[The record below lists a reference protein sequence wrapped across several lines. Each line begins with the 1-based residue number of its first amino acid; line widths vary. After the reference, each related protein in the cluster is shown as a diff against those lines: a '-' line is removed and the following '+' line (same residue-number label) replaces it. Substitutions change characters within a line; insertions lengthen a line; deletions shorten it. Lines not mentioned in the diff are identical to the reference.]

1 MRNSLLFHSVSV
13 LAFSMLGLD
22 LAHAQDQEAATVDEI
37 IVTAQKREQSLQD
50 VPIVVTAVSGQLMQ
64 DAGVKDI
71 KDLQVLTPGLMVTS
85 TTSENVTTARIRGV
99 GTVGDNPGLES
110 SVGVV
115 IDGVYRPR
123 NGVSFG
129 DLGPLSRVEV
139 LKGPQGTLFGKNTS
153 AGVINILSAKPGPKL
168 AAQSEVSVGNYDAF
182 AASQS
187 ISGPIGGDSLRGGL
201 YVAVRKRD
209 GFYDVNTNTLTAE
222 RRTDSQTQNFYT
234 GRAQILYEPNSDF
247 DLRIIADFTKRDEDC
262 CVSVGIN
269 AGPTQAILSAL
280 AGVQAAGSRPFDRLA
295 YSDRATPQKIEDK
308 GISAEINWDTGWADS
323 KLTSITAL
331 RKWTSLNGIDADY
344 SLADLAVRD
353 DDGSFFTGFKQ
364 FSQELR
370 LAGST
375 GDFTWL
381 VGGFFASEKL
391 DFNQSLIFGR
401 HLEPYLGLVFSQG
414 RNPALVSTLAGR
426 PFGIIPAG
434 TGQVDTFKQDSKSY
448 AFFTNNSY
456 TLGKLEL
463 TVGLR
468 YTIENKDLDAHY
480 TNLGGGAA
488 CAATLTRV
496 PQIVAALGAAAT
508 TYIGSICTPFS
519 DPAFNNLTTAQERDE
534 KEWSGTAK
542 AAYRFNPKV
551 LTYVSYARGYKAG
564 GFNLDRAR
572 FNIGQPNPDTTFPG
586 EFVDSYEAGVKSTLF
601 GRTLLANATAFYQ
614 KYENFQL
621 NTFTGIS
628 FVVSPIPKVVSKG
641 VDADFVWFTPMD
653 GLSFQGGVTY
663 AVTQY
668 GTFTPS
674 AGISPR
680 LSGARISFAPLW
692 SASLSGTYERPISD
706 SLELRTNISAR
717 YTSSYNTGSDLNPGK
732 LQKELT
738 LVNARIGVGAKDQ
751 GWMVEAWAQN
761 LFDEDYYQVV
771 FDPLFQTGQLN
782 AFLGQPRTYGMTLR
796 FKY

>member
-1 MRNSLLFHSVSV
+1 LRVPLLLSSASLI
-13 LAFSMLGLD
+13 AFSALVPD
-22 LAHAQDQEAATVDEI
+22 LALAQDDEATNVDEI

-71 KDLQVLTPGLMVTS
+71 KDLQLLTPGLLVTS
-85 TTSENVTTARIRGV
+85 TTGENVTTARIRGV

-129 DLGPLSRVEV
+129 DLGPLDRIEV

-153 AGVINILSAKPGPKL
+153 AGVINILSARPGAKL
-168 AAQSEVSVGNYDAF
+168 RAQSEGTIGNYGAF

-187 ISGPIGGDSLRGGL
+187 VSGPIGDQFRAGL
-201 YVAVRKRD
+201 YAAVRKRE
-209 GFYDVNTNTLTAE
+209 GFYDVNRNSPTAQ
-222 RRTDSQTQNFYT
+222 RRGESQNQNFYT
-234 GRAQILYEPNSDF
+234 ARAQFVYLPSADF
-247 DLRIIADFTKRDEDC
+247 DVRVIADYTRRDEDC
-262 CVSVGIN
+262 CASVGVN
-269 AGPTQAILSAL
+269 ANPTQAILTAL
-280 AGVQAAGSRPFDRLA
+280 AGSRAADSRPFERIA
-295 YSDRATPQKIEDK
+295 YSDRSSRQDVEEK
-308 GISAEINWDTGWADS
+308 GVSAEVNWDTGWADA

-331 RKWTSLNGIDADY
+331 RKWTSLNGIDADF
-344 SLADLAVRD
+344 SLADLGYRD
-353 DDGSFFTGFKQ
+353 DQGGFFTGFKQ

-370 LAGST
+370 LAGSA
-375 GDFTWL
+375 GNLNWL
-381 VGGFFASEKL
+381 VGGFFSDETL
-391 DFNQSLIFGR
+391 DFRQSLLFGR
-401 HLEPYLGLVFSQG
+401 HLEPYLGLAFSQG

-426 PFGIIPAG
+426 PFGLIPVG
-434 TGQVDTFKQDSKSY
+434 TGQTDVFKQDSKSY

-456 TLGKLEL
+456 SLGKLEL
-463 TVGLR
+463 TLGLR
-468 YTIENKDLDAHY
+468 YTIENKDMDAQY
-480 TNLGGGAA
+480 ANLGGGAA
-488 CAATLTRV
+488 CAATLANQAQV
-496 PQIVAALGAAAT
+496 VAALGAAAT
-508 TYIGSICTPFS
+508 QYIGSICTPFA
-519 DPAFNNLTTAQERDE
+519 DPAFNNLATSQERDE
-534 KEWSGTAK
+534 KEWSGTVK
-542 AAYRFNPKV
+542 AAYRFNPKI

-572 FNIGQPNPDTTFPG
+572 FSIGRPNPDTSFPG

-601 GRTLLANATAFYQ
+601 GRTLLANASLFYQ

-641 VDADFVWFTPMD
+641 VDADFVWFTPVE

-668 GTFTPS
+668 GTFTPG

-692 SASLSGTYERPISD
+692 SGSLSGTYERPIGGG
-706 SLELRTNISAR
+706 LELRTNVSAR
-717 YTSSYNTGSDLNPGK
+717 YTSSYNTGSDLNPAK

-738 LVNARIGVGAKDQ
+738 LVNARIGIGSEDQ
-751 GWMVEAWAQN
+751 GWTVEAWAQN
-761 LFDEDYYQVV
+761 LFDEDYYQVA
-771 FDPLFQTGQLN
+771 FDALYQTGQIN
-782 AFLGQPRTYGMTLR
+782 AFLGAPRTWGMTLR
-796 FKY
+796 LKY